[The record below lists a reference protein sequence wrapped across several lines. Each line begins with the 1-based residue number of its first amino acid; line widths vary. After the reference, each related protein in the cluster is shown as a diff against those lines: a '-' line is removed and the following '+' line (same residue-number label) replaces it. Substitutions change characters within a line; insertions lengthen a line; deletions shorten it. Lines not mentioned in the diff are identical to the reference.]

1 MGVKA
6 PKNVTFS
13 YNSVSLTAYVDQVDL
28 QMTVAEL
35 ETTNLDSSGQDFIP
49 GLPGFSADIKVT
61 KWDKVV
67 DDALGPD
74 AIAPTKRTAVMTFK
88 DASGDTITYTWTS
101 QCFISGYNISGAATG
116 KIESAPKFRLSG
128 IPTRGV
134 S

>member
-1 MGVKA
+1 MGVKG
-6 PKNVTFS
+6 PKNVTFT
-13 YNSVSLTAYVDQVDL
+13 YNSVNMTAYVDQVDL

-49 GLPGFSADIKVT
+49 GLPGFTADVKIT

-67 DDALGPD
+67 DDVLGPD

-101 QCFISGYNISGAATG
+101 QAFLTGYNISGAATG
-116 KIESAPKFRLSG
+116 KIESGPKFRLSG
-128 IPTRGV
+128 VPTRGV